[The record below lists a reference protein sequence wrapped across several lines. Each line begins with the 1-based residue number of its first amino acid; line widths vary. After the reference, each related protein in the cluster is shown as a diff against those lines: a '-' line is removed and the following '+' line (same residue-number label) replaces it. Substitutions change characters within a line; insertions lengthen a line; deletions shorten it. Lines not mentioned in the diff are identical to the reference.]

1 MQDDE
6 GLCGM
11 SDNESGVTGVLAQA
25 GTVMRA
31 FGPNRGLLIILL
43 AIWSVRERP
52 RFSGLLLVGLS
63 ATLAVSRHF

>member
-1 MQDDE
+1 MDDGE

-11 SDNESGVTGVLAQA
+11 SDNESGVDGVLVHAA
-25 GTVMRA
+25 LIRRA
-31 FGPNRGLLIILL
+31 FGPNRGLLIILM

-63 ATLAVSRHF
+63 ATLAVSGHF